1 MMMLTSA
8 PEANIPL
15 QLKPCH
21 VIKIIRILKNRDLHF
36 KYLFYYI
43 LYLQNTKFEILKS

>member
-1 MMMLTSA
+1 MLTSA
-8 PEANIPL
+8 PQANIPL

-36 KYLFYYI
+36 KYFGSSYDSI
-43 LYLQNTKFEILKS
+43 TKNQI